1 MRSPWVTRGYLP
13 YVQSAYVLQQ
23 CWYPRRWQSSRRM
36 ARERE
41 DQIAQAV
48 AEPGFKRPKAIPSLT
63 GSQDE
68 DGFVE
73 FKNSVLAMLALL
85 GDKDASSATDR
96 DWFRGNRPCHSR
108 SNHLS
113 SVGRRARQHR
123 QGTKARQLS
132 LARIPDRASA
142 VRCVLQSGPAV
153 WGASP
158 PVSWRAWRAVIRQP
172 LGVRAAGGHARPAA
186 SGGIGPSPTPS
197 GWPAGPQPGFGSSVC
212 AQTQAHPDSGM
223 PLLQAMA
230 SECPFFRRFSRI
242 WTWSWPRAT

>member
-41 DQIAQAV
+41 DQIAQAM
-48 AEPGFKRPKAIPSLT
+48 AEPGLKRPKAIPSLT

-68 DGFVE
+68 DEFVE
-73 FKNSVLAMLALL
+73 FKNSVLAVLALL

-96 DWFRGNRPCHSR
+96 NWFRGNRPRHPR
-108 SNHLS
+108 SDHLS
-113 SVGRRARQHR
+113 LVGRRARQHR

-142 VRCVLQSGPAV
+142 VRCVLQSGPQRYRTRRAGQ
-153 WGASP
+153 WRSGALRRLFPGEHGELSFGNP
-158 PVSWRAWRAVIRQP
+158 WEF
-172 LGVRAAGGHARPAA
+172 ARPEVMPDRQHQAA
-186 SGGIGPSPTPS
+186 
-197 GWPAGPQPGFGSSVC
+197 
-212 AQTQAHPDSGM
+212 
-223 PLLQAMA
+223 L
-230 SECPFFRRFSRI
+230 
-242 WTWSWPRAT
+242 